1 MQPVFSSRK
10 VFFASIV
17 FMLKSMITPFVTAII
32 EPISM
37 IFQRALRRELI
48 STAGAV
54 FTTLF
59 TITITVMLIRIL
71 GQAAGGKVASQ
82 DVIALIGFA
91 ALNYLPVILILTGF
105 VSVLLVVTR
114 SYQDSEMVV
123 WFASGMS
130 LTQWIRPV
138 LSFGL
143 PIVVMTA
150 LLSFIATPWAS
161 RQSADFRERFE
172 KREDVAK
179 VSPGKFQ
186 ESASANRVFFVEG
199 ISGDATRVRN
209 VFVSTTQNGKNSIV
223 VSREGTIEPDKLGDK
238 FLILLNGRRYDGSPT
253 QPDFRLMEF
262 ERYAVLVSKQSE
274 AVTGDKSA
282 HSLPTREL
290 LADPNNF
297 NMGELLWRT
306 ALPLMC
312 VILMLLA
319 IPLSFVNPRGGR
331 SANLL
336 IALFLFVV
344 YSNMVSIFQA
354 AVVQKRLPILAAWW
368 PVHLFGALLIVAL
381 FLWRLNTNSPYHP
394 LVLWSSLR
402 RSVAPRQ
409 AVPQ

>member
-1 MQPVFSSRK
+1 
-10 VFFASIV
+10 
-17 FMLKSMITPFVTAII
+17 
-32 EPISM
+32 M

-91 ALNYLPVILILTGF
+91 ALNYLPIILILTGF
-105 VSVLLVVTR
+105 ISVLLVVTR

-143 PIVVMTA
+143 PLVVLTA

-161 RQSADFRERFE
+161 RQSAEFRERFE
-172 KREDVAK
+172 KREDVNK
-179 VSPGKFQ
+179 VSPGRFQ

-199 ISGDATRVRN
+199 ISGDSTRVRN
-209 VFVSTTQNGKNSIV
+209 VFVSTTRDGKNSIV
-223 VSREGTIEPDKLGDK
+223 VSNEGTMEYGKNGDK
-238 FLILLNGRRYDGSPT
+238 FLVLLNGRRYDGSPT
-253 QPDFRLMEF
+253 QPDFRLMQF
-262 ERYAVLVSKQSE
+262 DRYGVLVSAQSQ
-274 AVTGDKSA
+274 ALTGDKSA
-282 HSLPTREL
+282 NSLPTRAL
-290 LADPNNF
+290 LEDPNNF

-312 VILMLLA
+312 MILMLLA

-354 AVVQKRLPILAAWW
+354 AVVQKRLSLMVAWW
-368 PVHLFGALLIVAL
+368 PVHLFGVLLIVAL
-381 FLWRLNTNSPYHP
+381 FLWRIKMNHRYHP
-394 LVLWSSLR
+394 LVMWTSMR
-402 RSVAPRQ
+402 RAMFRRQ

>member
-1 MQPVFSSRK
+1 
-10 VFFASIV
+10 
-17 FMLKSMITPFVTAII
+17 
-32 EPISM
+32 M

-71 GQAAGGKVASQ
+71 GQAAGGKVASG

-105 VSVLLVVTR
+105 ISVLLVVTR

-130 LTQWIRPV
+130 LTQWVRPV

-143 PIVVMTA
+143 PIVVLTA

-161 RQSADFRERFE
+161 RQSSEFRERFE

-179 VSPGKFQ
+179 VSPGRFQ
-186 ESASANRVFFVEG
+186 ESASSNRVFFVEG
-199 ISGDATRVRN
+199 ISGDASKVKN

-223 VSREGTIEPDKLGDK
+223 VSNEGAMEYDPNGDK
-238 FLILLNGRRYDGSPT
+238 FLVLLNGRRYDGSPT

-262 ERYAVLVSKQSE
+262 DRYGVLVSKQSQ

-282 HSLPTREL
+282 HSLPTRAL

-297 NMGELLWRT
+297 NMGELLWRA

-312 VILMLLA
+312 LILMLLA

-331 SANLL
+331 SINLL

-354 AVVQKRLPILAAWW
+354 AVVQKRLAVIVAWW
-368 PVHLFGALLIVAL
+368 PIHLIGALLIVAL
-381 FLWRLNTNSPYHP
+381 FMWRLNMNSRFHP
-394 LVLWSSLR
+394 LVIWASIWHA
-402 RSVAPRQ
+402 RSRKSPRTAAP
-409 AVPQ
+409 